1 MKHKGYKMYVDGLL
15 MPIAPM
21 EYKIKIKN
29 KNKVVSL
36 LNGNDLNLIK
46 GAGLTEITAKIRL
59 PSEDFPAVQNYQ
71 NQRVFL
77 DKFESLK
84 SNDKKKKVVH
94 FILLR
99 EFPNREI
106 DPIRFDMVTV
116 EDYQADEDS
125 RMAGDIIVTLNL
137 KKYIPA
143 PVAKLEDA
151 KVNEDGTTSRVIK
164 VSDRPTSRPVQ
175 EYVTVKANETL
186 NEYAKRVTGDA
197 KNADSI
203 AKKNNI
209 TDWNNLEAG
218 KVLQL

>member
-1 MKHKGYKMYVDGLL
+1 MKHKGYKMYIDGLL

-46 GAGLTEITAKIRL
+46 GAGLTEITTKIRL
-59 PSEDFPAVQNYQ
+59 PSEDYPAVQNYQ
-71 NQRVFL
+71 TQRTFL

-84 SNDKKKKVVH
+84 SNDKKKKVVQ

-106 DPIRFDMVTV
+106 DPIRFDMVTI
-116 EDYQADEDS
+116 EDYNGEEDS

-175 EYVTVKANETL
+175 EYVAVKANETL

>member
-46 GAGLTEITAKIRL
+46 GAGLTEITTKIRL
-59 PSEDFPAVQNYQ
+59 PSEDYPAVQNYQ

-77 DKFESLK
+77 DKFEGLK
-84 SNDKKKKVVH
+84 SNDKKKKVVQ

-106 DPIRFDMVTV
+106 DPIRYDKVTLEDYTV
-116 EDYQADEDS
+116 EEDAK
-125 RMAGDIIVTLNL
+125 MAGDVIVTLSF
-137 KKYIPA
+137 KQYIPA
-143 PVAKLEDA
+143 VVTKLEDA
-151 KVNEDGTTSRVIK
+151 KVSEDGATSK
-164 VSDRPTSRPVQ
+164 VVRYNSKDSNRPIQ
-175 EYVTVKANETL
+175 EYVVVKANETL
-186 NEYAKRVTGDA
+186 NEYSKRVTGDA

-203 AKKNNI
+203 AKKNSI